1 MVNWNKSLFTSLL
14 NCLYTINYYKGLLL
28 YEALDLELLYLPI
41 VSPVTRIIKH
51 VKQQT
56 VKFQEK

>member
-1 MVNWNKSLFTSLL
+1 MVNWNKSLLTSLL
-14 NCLYTINYYKGLLL
+14 NSLYTINYYKGLLL
-28 YEALDLELLYLPI
+28 YEALELLYLPI

-56 VKFQEK
+56 VQFQEK